1 VEQTLLRGC
10 MGSRG
15 GLMEKYYKVKVRE
28 GLDQNGG
35 DMWGLSDILVK
46 TSSFSQRPN
55 PRRLVPTSLPRADG
69 EC

>member
-1 VEQTLLRGC
+1 
-10 MGSRG
+10 
-15 GLMEKYYKVKVRE
+15 MEKSYKVKVRE

>member
-10 MGSRG
+10 LGSRG

-35 DMWGLSDILVK
+35 DKWGLSDLLVK

-55 PRRLVPTSLPRADG
+55 PRRLMPTSLLGADG